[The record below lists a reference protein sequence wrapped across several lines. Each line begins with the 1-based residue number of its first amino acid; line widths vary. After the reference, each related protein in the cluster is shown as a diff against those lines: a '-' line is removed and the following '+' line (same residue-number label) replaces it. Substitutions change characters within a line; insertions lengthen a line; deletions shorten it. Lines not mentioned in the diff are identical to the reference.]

1 MTADKCPHTL
11 AGPPPATDPRPA
23 APVGQAAVIPRPRH
37 RLPVLGDLLSVDP
50 AKPVQ
55 KEMRMA
61 AELGPIFERKIVGQR
76 LVVVSGV
83 DLVSEVNDESTWAKS
98 LGQPIRK
105 LRSIAEDGLFTAF
118 NNEPNWAKAHNILS
132 PGFSQAALRGYH
144 GSMLRALDGLRS
156 AWDGAAATGD
166 PVDVSRDMNR
176 LTLDVI
182 GLAGF
187 GYDFGSFTKSAGAE
201 PAERPEDTGA
211 EPAARPEDT
220 GAEPA
225 ARPEDT
231 GAEPAARPVSQDPFV
246 TAMSRALAHINRT
259 SNDLPFIRKLFGRK
273 AAAQHKTDIALM
285 RSVVD
290 DVIAERSRRPGGHD
304 DLLDLMLGTVDPA
317 SGESLDPVN
326 IRNQVLTFLVA
337 GNETTAGTL
346 GFALYYLA
354 KHPDIAA
361 AARAEID
368 AVAPGDAPL
377 SFDQIGKLRYLRRV
391 VDETLR
397 LWPAAPGYF
406 RKVRTDTML
415 GSRYPMPLGSWVFV
429 LLPQLHRDPV
439 WGNDTES
446 FDPDRFLPDQVRKR
460 PRDAYR
466 PFGTGPRSCI
476 GRQFALHEAVLT
488 LAELLRRY
496 EFTGDPTYTLDIQE
510 AVTLKPRGFTLRVRP
525 R

>member
-1 MTADKCPHTL
+1 MRQTLGVTADKCPHTI
-11 AGPPPATDPRPA
+11 AGSSPAPDPAPA
-23 APVGQAAVIPRPRH
+23 APAGPTAVIPRPRH

-61 AELGPIFERKIVGQR
+61 TELGPIFERKIVGQR

-105 LRSIAEDGLFTAF
+105 LRGIAEDGLFTAF
-118 NNEPNWAKAHNILS
+118 NNEPNWAKAHNILA
-132 PGFSQAALRGYH
+132 PGFSQTALRGYH

-187 GYDFGSFTKSAGAE
+187 GYDFGSFTKNE
-201 PAERPEDTGA
+201 
-211 EPAARPEDT
+211 
-220 GAEPA
+220 
-225 ARPEDT
+225 
-231 GAEPAARPVSQDPFV
+231 DPFV

-273 AAAQHKTDIALM
+273 SAEQHKADIALM

-290 DVIAERSRRPGGHD
+290 DVIAERSRHPGGHD

-317 SGESLDPVN
+317 SGEPLDPVN

-354 KHPDIAA
+354 KHPEIAA
-361 AARAEID
+361 AARAEIA

-377 SFDQIGKLRYLRRV
+377 SFDQIGKLRHLRRV

-406 RKVRTDTML
+406 RKVRTDTVL
-415 GSRYPMPLGSWVFV
+415 GGRYAMPLGSWVFV

-439 WGNDTES
+439 WGNDTET

-510 AVTLKPRGFTLRVRP
+510 AVTLKPRGFTLRIRS

>member
-1 MTADKCPHTL
+1 MTSDKCPHAAAEPSPVPGPVPATP
-11 AGPPPATDPRPA
+11 AGPSVA
-23 APVGQAAVIPRPRH
+23 IPTPRH

-61 AELGPIFERKIVGQR
+61 AELGPIFERKIVNQR

-105 LRSIAEDGLFTAF
+105 LRGIAEDGLFTAF
-118 NNEPNWAKAHNILS
+118 SNEPNWAKAHNILN

-156 AWDGAAATGD
+156 AWDGAAATGR
-166 PVDVSRDMNR
+166 PVDVARDMNR

-187 GYDFGSFTKSAGAE
+187 GYDFGSFTKTE
-201 PAERPEDTGA
+201 
-211 EPAARPEDT
+211 
-220 GAEPA
+220 
-225 ARPEDT
+225 
-231 GAEPAARPVSQDPFV
+231 DPFV
-246 TAMSRALAHINRT
+246 TAMSRALAHVNRT
-259 SNDLPFIRKLFGRK
+259 SNDLPFVRKLFGRK
-273 AAAQHKTDIALM
+273 AAAQHRADIALM

-290 DVIAERSRRPGGHD
+290 DVIAERSRNPGGHD
-304 DLLDLMLGTVDPA
+304 DLLDLMLSTVDPA
-317 SGESLDPVN
+317 CGEPLDPVN
-326 IRNQVLTFLVA
+326 IRNQVITFLVA

-346 GFALYYLA
+346 GFALYYLT
-354 KHPDIAA
+354 KHPEIAA
-361 AARAEID
+361 TARAEIEM
-368 AVAPGDAPL
+368 VASDGGPL
-377 SFDQIGKLRYLRRV
+377 SFDQVGKLRYLRRV

-406 RKVRTDTML
+406 RKVRVDTVL
-415 GSRYPMPLGSWVFV
+415 GGRYPMPLGSWVFV

-439 WGNDTES
+439 WGNDTET
-446 FDPDRFLPDQVRKR
+446 FDPDRFLPEQVRKR

-496 EFTGDPTYTLDIQE
+496 EFEADPTYSLDIQE
-510 AVTLKPRGFTLRVRP
+510 AVTLKPRGLTLRVRS

>member
-1 MTADKCPHTL
+1 MPT
-11 AGPPPATDPRPA
+11 
-23 APVGQAAVIPRPRH
+23 PRH

-83 DLVSEVNDESTWAKS
+83 DLVTEVNDESTWAKS

-105 LRSIAEDGLFTAF
+105 LRAIAEDGLFTAF
-118 NNEPNWAKAHNILS
+118 NSEPNWAKAHNILA

-144 GSMLRALDGLRS
+144 GSMLRALDGLVS
-156 AWDGAAATGD
+156 AWDAAAVTGD

-187 GYDFGSFTKSAGAE
+187 GYDFASFTKSTGAE
-201 PAERPEDTGA
+201 PAERPGTE
-211 EPAARPEDT
+211 
-220 GAEPA
+220 
-225 ARPEDT
+225 
-231 GAEPAARPVSQDPFV
+231 DPFV
-246 TAMSRALAHINRT
+246 TAMSRALAYINRT
-259 SNDLPFIRKLFGRK
+259 SNDLPFVRKLFGRK
-273 AAAQHKTDIALM
+273 AAAQHKADIALM
-285 RSVVD
+285 HSVVD
-290 DVIAERSRRPGGHD
+290 DVIAERGGHPGGHD

-354 KHPDIAA
+354 KHPNIAA

-368 AVAPGDAPL
+368 AVAPGDGPL
-377 SFDQIGKLRYLRRV
+377 SFEQVGKLRYLRRV

-406 RKVRTDTML
+406 RKVRADTVL
-415 GSRYPMPLGSWVFV
+415 GGRYPMPRGSWVFV

-496 EFTGDPTYTLDIQE
+496 EFTADPAYTLDIQE
-510 AVTLKPRGFTLRVRP
+510 AVTLKPRGFTLLVRS

>member
-1 MTADKCPHTL
+1 MRQTLGVTADKCPHAI
-11 AGPPPATDPRPA
+11 AGPSPATDPAPA
-23 APVGQAAVIPRPRH
+23 TPAGPAAVIPIPRH

-105 LRSIAEDGLFTAF
+105 LRGIAEDGLFTAF
-118 NNEPNWAKAHNILS
+118 NNEPNWAKAHNILA
-132 PGFSQAALRGYH
+132 PGFSQAALRRYH
-144 GSMLRALDGLRS
+144 GSMLRALDGLRL

-201 PAERPEDTGA
+201 PAERPV
-211 EPAARPEDT
+211 PE
-220 GAEPA
+220 
-225 ARPEDT
+225 
-231 GAEPAARPVSQDPFV
+231 DPFV

-259 SNDLPFIRKLFGRK
+259 SNDLPFVRKLFGRK
-273 AAAQHKTDIALM
+273 AAAQHKADIALM

-290 DVIAERSRRPGGHD
+290 DVIAERSRQPGGHD

-354 KHPDIAA
+354 QHPEIAA

-368 AVAPGDAPL
+368 AVAPGDGPL

-406 RKVRTDTML
+406 RKVRKDTML
-415 GSRYPMPLGSWVFV
+415 GGRYPMPLGSWVFV

-488 LAELLRRY
+488 MAELLRRY
-496 EFTGDPTYTLDIQE
+496 EFTGDPAYTLDIQE
-510 AVTLKPRGFTLRVRP
+510 AVTLKPRGFTLLVRS

>member
-1 MTADKCPHTL
+1 MPT
-11 AGPPPATDPRPA
+11 
-23 APVGQAAVIPRPRH
+23 PRH

-83 DLVSEVNDESTWAKS
+83 ELVSEVNDESTWAKS

-105 LRSIAEDGLFTAF
+105 LRGIAEDGLFTAF
-118 NNEPNWAKAHNILS
+118 NNEPNWAKAHNILA
-132 PGFSQAALRGYH
+132 PGFSQSALRSYH

-156 AWDGAAATGD
+156 AWDSAAATGD

-211 EPAARPEDT
+211 EPAE
-220 GAEPA
+220 
-225 ARPEDT
+225 
-231 GAEPAARPVSQDPFV
+231 RPVSEDPFV

-259 SNDLPFIRKLFGRK
+259 SNDLPFVRKLFGRK
-273 AAAQHKTDIALM
+273 AAAQHEADIALM

-290 DVIAERSRRPGGHD
+290 DVIAERSRQPGGHD

-354 KHPDIAA
+354 QHPEIAA

-368 AVAPGDAPL
+368 AVAPGDGPL

-406 RKVRTDTML
+406 RKVRKDTML
-415 GSRYPMPLGSWVFV
+415 GGRYPMPLGSWVFV

-510 AVTLKPRGFTLRVRP
+510 AVTLKPRGFTLLVRS

>member
-1 MTADKCPHTL
+1 MP
-11 AGPPPATDPRPA
+11 
-23 APVGQAAVIPRPRH
+23 IPRH

-105 LRSIAEDGLFTAF
+105 LRGIAEDGLFTAF
-118 NNEPNWAKAHNILS
+118 NNEPNWAKAHNILA
-132 PGFSQAALRGYH
+132 PGFSQAALRRYH
-144 GSMLRALDGLRS
+144 GSMLRALDGLRL

-201 PAERPEDTGA
+201 PAERPV
-211 EPAARPEDT
+211 PE
-220 GAEPA
+220 
-225 ARPEDT
+225 
-231 GAEPAARPVSQDPFV
+231 DPFV

-259 SNDLPFIRKLFGRK
+259 SNDLPFVRKLFGRK
-273 AAAQHKTDIALM
+273 AAAQHKADIALM

-290 DVIAERSRRPGGHD
+290 DVIAERSRQPGGHD

-354 KHPDIAA
+354 QHPEIAA

-368 AVAPGDAPL
+368 AVAPGDGPL

-406 RKVRTDTML
+406 RKVRKDTML
-415 GSRYPMPLGSWVFV
+415 GGRYPMPLGSWVFV

-488 LAELLRRY
+488 MAELLRRY
-496 EFTGDPTYTLDIQE
+496 EFTGDPAYTLDIQE
-510 AVTLKPRGFTLRVRP
+510 AVTLKPRGFTLLVRS

>member
-1 MTADKCPHTL
+1 M
-11 AGPPPATDPRPA
+11 GP
-23 APVGQAAVIPRPRH
+23 AAVIPKPRH

-118 NNEPNWAKAHNILS
+118 NNEPNWAKAHNILA

-187 GYDFGSFTKSAGAE
+187 GYDFGSFTKPPGAE
-201 PAERPEDTGA
+201 PAERP
-211 EPAARPEDT
+211 
-220 GAEPA
+220 
-225 ARPEDT
+225 
-231 GAEPAARPVSQDPFV
+231 VSEDPFV

-259 SNDLPFIRKLFGRK
+259 SNDLPFVRKLFGRK
-273 AAAQHKTDIALM
+273 AAEQHKADIALM

-290 DVIAERSRRPGGHD
+290 DVIAERSRHPGGHD

-354 KHPDIAA
+354 KHPEIAA

-368 AVAPGDAPL
+368 AVAPGDDPL

-406 RKVRTDTML
+406 RKVRTDTVL
-415 GSRYPMPLGSWVFV
+415 GGRYAMPLGSWVFV

-446 FDPDRFLPDQVRKR
+446 FDPDRFLPEQVRKR

-496 EFTGDPTYTLDIQE
+496 EFTGDPAYTLDIQE
-510 AVTLKPRGFTLRVRP
+510 AVTLKPRGFTLRIRS

>member
-1 MTADKCPHTL
+1 MRQTLGVTADKCPHTI
-11 AGPPPATDPRPA
+11 AGPTPATDPAPA
-23 APVGQAAVIPRPRH
+23 APVGPAAVIPRPRH

-118 NNEPNWAKAHNILS
+118 NNEPNWAKAHNILA

-201 PAERPEDTGA
+201 PAERP
-211 EPAARPEDT
+211 
-220 GAEPA
+220 
-225 ARPEDT
+225 
-231 GAEPAARPVSQDPFV
+231 VSEDPFV

-259 SNDLPFIRKLFGRK
+259 SNDLPFVRKLFGRK
-273 AAAQHKTDIALM
+273 AAEQHKADIALM

-290 DVIAERSRRPGGHD
+290 DVIAERSRHQGGHD

-354 KHPDIAA
+354 KHPEIAA
-361 AARAEID
+361 AARAEIV

-415 GSRYPMPLGSWVFV
+415 GGRYAMPMGSWVFV

-439 WGNDTES
+439 WGNDTET
-446 FDPDRFLPDQVRKR
+446 FDPDRFLPEQARKR

-496 EFTGDPTYTLDIQE
+496 EFTGDPAYTLDIQE
-510 AVTLKPRGFTLRVRP
+510 AVTLKPRGFTLRIRS

>member
-1 MTADKCPHTL
+1 MTADKCPHAI
-11 AGPPPATDPRPA
+11 AGPSPATDPAPA
-23 APVGQAAVIPRPRH
+23 TPAGPAAVIPIPRH

-105 LRSIAEDGLFTAF
+105 LRGIAEDGLFTAF
-118 NNEPNWAKAHNILS
+118 NNEPNWAKAHNILA
-132 PGFSQAALRGYH
+132 PGFSQAALRRYH
-144 GSMLRALDGLRS
+144 GSMLRALDGLRL

-201 PAERPEDTGA
+201 PAERPV
-211 EPAARPEDT
+211 PE
-220 GAEPA
+220 
-225 ARPEDT
+225 
-231 GAEPAARPVSQDPFV
+231 DPFV

-259 SNDLPFIRKLFGRK
+259 SNDLPFVRKLFGRK
-273 AAAQHKTDIALM
+273 AAAQHKADIALM

-290 DVIAERSRRPGGHD
+290 DVIAERSRQPGGHD

-354 KHPDIAA
+354 QHPEIAA

-368 AVAPGDAPL
+368 AVAPGDGPL

-406 RKVRTDTML
+406 RKVRKDTML
-415 GSRYPMPLGSWVFV
+415 GGRYPMPLGSWVFV

-488 LAELLRRY
+488 MAELLRRY
-496 EFTGDPTYTLDIQE
+496 EFTGDPAYTLDIQE
-510 AVTLKPRGFTLRVRP
+510 AVTLKPRGFTLLVRS